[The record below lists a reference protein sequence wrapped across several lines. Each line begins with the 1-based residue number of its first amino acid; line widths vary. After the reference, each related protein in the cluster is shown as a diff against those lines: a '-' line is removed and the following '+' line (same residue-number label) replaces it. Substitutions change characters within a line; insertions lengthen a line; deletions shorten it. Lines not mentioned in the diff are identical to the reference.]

1 MKRIMLV
8 FAGGLA
14 AALMMLLLSVSLGSG
29 SAHAQ
34 TPTPTATATP
44 TLAPVPH
51 YECYNIAPPVSTPTL
66 PKKLT
71 LETQFGTEIVENAPI
86 YTDLCLPTTLNGAGN
101 MTDPHVEC
109 LPISGRT
116 ATRFVN
122 LTTQWGTQENVKLGR
137 PIEACMPAKKA
148 IYPTPVAPPV
158 QTVPHYECYE
168 IIDGPSPPLLPP
180 TVMLKNQFDLLPEG
194 HEVEVGEPTRLC
206 LPAKKNGEG
215 SLTAPHVE
223 CFALLGGPAA
233 DKYVNLLTQ
242 FLPVQEHL
250 FVVGPARELCVP
262 VLKTVLKTGIG
273 GIAEAPDADASA
285 LEATAS
291 GGSSGTTYAAIAGI
305 AAGLVVLGAGG
316 WYARRRW
323 LS

>member
-1 MKRIMLV
+1 MKTKNLCLV
-8 FAGGLA
+8 AAVLA
-14 AALMMLLLSVSLGSG
+14 LSVVVGLLTPSG
-29 SAHAQ
+29 TAHAQ
-34 TPTPTATATP
+34 PPA
-44 TLAPVPH
+44 PH
-51 YECYNIAPPVSTPTL
+51 YTCYNMLPPVVPPTL
-66 PKKLT
+66 PPILT
-71 LETQFGTEIVENAPI
+71 LETQFGIEDVTHAPI
-86 YTDLCLPTTLNGAGN
+86 YTDLCLPTIKNGEGN
-101 MTDPHVEC
+101 TTDPHVEC

-122 LTTQWGTQENVKLGR
+122 LTTQWGTQLNVKLGR

-158 QTVPHYECYE
+158 PTVPHYECYE
-168 IIDGPSPPLLPP
+168 IIDGHSPLPP
-180 TVMLKNQFDLLPEG
+180 GFTVMLKNQFDLLPEG

-215 SLTAPHVE
+215 SLDAPHVE

-291 GGSSGTTYAAIAGI
+291 GGSSGTTYAVIAGI
-305 AAGLVVLGAGG
+305 AAGALMLGAGG